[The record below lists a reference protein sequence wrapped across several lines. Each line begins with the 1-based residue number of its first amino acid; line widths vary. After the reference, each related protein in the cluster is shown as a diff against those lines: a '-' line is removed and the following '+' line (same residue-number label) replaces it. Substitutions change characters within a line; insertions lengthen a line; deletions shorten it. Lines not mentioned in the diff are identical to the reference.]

1 MAGVNINDHDPMF
14 PIKTISGNTEFTNGS
29 TPELAGQTYKRGVP
43 VQITVSGTPGFLEVW
58 DGTTIVD
65 GIAGVSLQIGSN
77 LGSNGQGAPAQGF
90 GQVTG
95 TKAIQTW
102 GSVQFQPNAVN
113 IAEGTPATDG
123 RALFAVATN
132 DTLFRIQVDNAA
144 GTTAASYTPVLNNML
159 GQQYGIT
166 FDSNNQVY
174 LDLNKN
180 TPGTNTVFEVL
191 EYDPVDGNQV
201 NGHVIGRFINSAQQL
216 GN

>member
-1 MAGVNINDHDPMF
+1 MAVNINNHDPIF
-14 PIKTISGNTEFTNGS
+14 PIETISGNTEYTNGS

-43 VQITVSGTPGFLEVW
+43 VQITTGGTPGFLQVW
-58 DGTTIVD
+58 DGATVAA

-77 LGSNGQGAPAQGF
+77 LGTNGQGAPSQGF

-123 RALFAVATN
+123 RALFAVAQQ
-132 DTLFRIQVDNAA
+132 DTIFKIQVDNTN
-144 GTTAASYTPVLNNML
+144 GTVPADYTPTLNAMI
-159 GQQYGIT
+159 GKSYGIT
-166 FDSNNQVY
+166 FDASNQAF
-174 LDLNKN
+174 LDIAKA

-191 EYDPVDGNQV
+191 EYDQIDGNQV
-201 NGHVIGRFINSAQQL
+201 NGHVHGRFILAAQQL
-216 GN
+216 GS